1 MLPAA
6 FSSAELDA
14 DAGRGQCNAAA
25 GQSGSSAAP
34 GSAEGAAGCK
44 DLAELRAQDE
54 VSSRRPALHGD
65 RGSGCPQAA
74 LQIISPS
81 AARPHVR
88 RWCCRQPAPCPALP
102 SLTAARSSWRG
113 PLPARTS
120 CLCTAPASPSTILTA
135 SEQSQIAP
143 ALSHLSQHCPCT
155 VTDHP
160 DAVPDFLSGLVD
172 CPSIIPAPLQHCHS
186 SSVGT
191 CLPPT
196 HTSGGLRT
204 GLAVAYQ
211 PQNRGTRH
219 TSVTVPGRWDG

>member
-1 MLPAA
+1 MQRCSRAVRQLRGTGQRGGGGWLQGPGGVART
-6 FSSAELDA
+6 
-14 DAGRGQCNAAA
+14 GRGQLPQT
-25 GQSGSSAAP
+25 GPSRGPRQRMSPGRSADHQQKP
-34 GSAEGAAGCK
+34 
-44 DLAELRAQDE
+44 R
-54 VSSRRPALHGD
+54 
-65 RGSGCPQAA
+65 
-74 LQIISPS
+74 QIISPS

-172 CPSIIPAPLQHCHS
+172 CPSIMPAPLQHCHS